1 MAKQRKASSL
11 ERSAQ
16 CAVLQQAVD
25 PESHDALLV
34 PDALSPGARIPEGS
48 APRRRCY
55 ACRARFGTRAG
66 RAPPGAVRAVLYG
79 TRKAQTSQSSRAR
92 VRRLEPARP
101 QAGARPGGPPRAS
114 MHLSDFWYEL
124 PPDLIAQRPLR
135 ERGASRLL
143 AVDGTLGE
151 SGARRRDLAFAD
163 LPRLLRPGDLLVFN
177 DTQVMRARLFGRKE
191 TGGRVEVLI
200 ERVLNPDEA
209 LAHVRASRSPVP
221 GSRLE
226 IGGGSR
232 LLVLGREGG
241 LFRLRSEGPTFAALM
256 SERGHLPLPPYI
268 RRSDDALDESRYQTV
283 YARRIGAV
291 AAPTAGLHFDE
302 PMLHRLERMG
312 VGRVHVTL
320 HVGAGT
326 FQPVRVEDLEQ
337 HEMHAEWIE
346 VSEEVCRQVRS
357 ARQRGGRVVA
367 VGTTSVRSLETA
379 AATGEL
385 EPFRGDSRLFIRPG
399 FRFRVVDAMITNFHL
414 PESTLLMLVS
424 AFAGHHAIMEAYRH
438 AVASRYRFFSYGDAM
453 FLIRNRRESDSA
465 ASARS

>member
-1 MAKQRKASSL
+1 
-11 ERSAQ
+11 
-16 CAVLQQAVD
+16 
-25 PESHDALLV
+25 
-34 PDALSPGARIPEGS
+34 
-48 APRRRCY
+48 
-55 ACRARFGTRAG
+55 
-66 RAPPGAVRAVLYG
+66 
-79 TRKAQTSQSSRAR
+79 
-92 VRRLEPARP
+92 
-101 QAGARPGGPPRAS
+101 

-320 HVGAGT
+320 HVGAGS